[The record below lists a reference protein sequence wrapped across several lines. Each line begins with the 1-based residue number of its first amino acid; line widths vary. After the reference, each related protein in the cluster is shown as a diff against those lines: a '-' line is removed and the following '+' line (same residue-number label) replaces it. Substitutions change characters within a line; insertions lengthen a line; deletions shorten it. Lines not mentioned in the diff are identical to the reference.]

1 MGASRGEFRARR
13 RQDWFALCYADQAVR
28 RALEADRHVDGRAAG
43 RFILSN
49 ARLLNVD

>member
-1 MGASRGEFRARR
+1 MGASRDKFRARR
-13 RQDWFALCYADQAVR
+13 RQDWFALCYADQDVR
-28 RALEADRHVDGRAAG
+28 RAPETDRHVDGRAAE